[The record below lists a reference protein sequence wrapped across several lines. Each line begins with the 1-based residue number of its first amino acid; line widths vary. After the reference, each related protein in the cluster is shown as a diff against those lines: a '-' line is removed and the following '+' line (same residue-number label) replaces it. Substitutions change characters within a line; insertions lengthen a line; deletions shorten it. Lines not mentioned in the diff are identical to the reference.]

1 MPKQGY
7 TGLCLKREVA
17 ELLRAKAREANMGIN
32 DFLTALLLGQPQ
44 IHGWDRPRTVPNP
57 LTQQQISLLQ
67 APNQQNSQKQT
78 AFTKREGMETVGC
91 HRKVG
96 LPGFEPGSFPHEA
109 TANTHREPKSPSLD
123 QASRQPL
130 QSLGKILKKGSLNVS
145 PRENY

>member
-17 ELLRAKAREANMGIN
+17 ELIRAKAREAKMGIN
-32 DFLTALLLGQPQ
+32 DFLTALLLGPSQ

-67 APNQQNSQKQT
+67 TLNQKQSQKQT
-78 AFTKREGMETVGC
+78 AFTKREGMETVGF

-96 LPGFEPGSFPHEA
+96 LPGFEPGSRAPEA
-109 TANTHREPKSPSLD
+109 QSLD
-123 QASRQPL
+123 QASRQPHFML
-130 QSLGKILKKGSLNVS
+130 ECLLCLMLVLCRFNKGVFLTFK
-145 PRENY
+145 PFI

>member
-1 MPKQGY
+1 MPKQGC

-17 ELLRAKAREANMGIN
+17 ELLRAKAREAKMGIN

-67 APNQQNSQKQT
+67 TLNQKQSQKQT

-96 LPGFEPGSFPHEA
+96 LPGFEPGSRAPEA
-109 TANTHREPKSPSLD
+109 QSLD
-123 QASRQPL
+123 QASRQPHFML
-130 QSLGKILKKGSLNVS
+130 ECLLCLMLVLCRFNKGVFLTFK
-145 PRENY
+145 PFI